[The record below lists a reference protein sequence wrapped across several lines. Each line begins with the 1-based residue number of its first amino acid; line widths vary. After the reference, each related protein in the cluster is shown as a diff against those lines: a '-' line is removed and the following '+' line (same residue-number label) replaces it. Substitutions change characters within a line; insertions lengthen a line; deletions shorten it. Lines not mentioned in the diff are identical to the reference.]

1 MRQLQRSR
9 SLVNWINWAKV
20 DPTEQDKLNKEQH
33 ESDHDGNLNKKSKEN
48 DNEFL
53 KMDELQLKEEL
64 GMLAPAEQRIP
75 YVRRNL
81 LDEMNDADFFAFT
94 RFSKDGVR
102 RLAGLDIC
110 KIKTTSSCD
119 MGLPSIGSHGSVVS
133 NKCLKLLV

>member
-1 MRQLQRSR
+1 M
-9 SLVNWINWAKV
+9 VNWINWAKV

-53 KMDELQLKEEL
+53 KMDELQLIEEL

-81 LDEMNDADFFAFT
+81 LNKMNDADFFAFT
-94 RFSKDGVR
+94 RFTKDGVR
-102 RLAGLDIC
+102 RLAGLLAQC
-110 KIKTTSSCD
+110 SW
-119 MGLPSIGSHGSVVS
+119 SHGHLAKILNFGLHDNV
-133 NKCLKLLV
+133 NT